1 MAVKKTDS
9 KKQTNKKTLNT
20 KKTASKPAIKISKA
34 KPTVK
39 TVKKAEKPVKVK
51 ALEINKSGRISYKEL
66 SEELKLKLEQSEA
79 KIAELNQKYKKVVDI
94 QKKKIEDKYKKIIED
109 LESKKSIPAKTQTNN
124 SEINKLQKRLE
135 RLEKTNQ
142 KLEEEKRKIELKNEE
157 LKQKAKDALK
167 SKSETASRTAKSDR
181 EALKEIKALKEQLL
195 ESEQEK
201 KELKAKLKE
210 AVSDL
215 RNAKKNTNKLSK
227 EDKEQYKENLRILK
241 QIEKESKALDKKRE
255 LLKKEEEKLK
265 EIRGDIKSSAKDIA
279 STMRKSYVANDDDED
294 ANDGNLLSNMNA
306 KTEEGITKLATLLC
320 AAMDDYREQKE
331 KEREEL
337 EKEEAENELQTAS
350 VISEG
355 EDRLNKASE
364 ELENLVENRLE
375 DSDSTKDE
383 NLSKRPFTI
392 IDKIENSRVEINEG
406 YSAPTGGQT
415 IVASP
420 QDAQTAQAAPQGQ
433 QPNITV
439 KVEAPKESAKLA
451 KPETQLRPASET
463 PTMRMKLL
471 DDIDDYEKKLVI
483 TYGFDN
489 MPENT
494 YYSKYKK
501 ILRNAAR
508 ISLFGNLQ
516 EGLEMF
522 KLIRDQNIPDEY
534 KQMIDKNIQDI
545 TYYLRGLHRV
555 RME

>member
-1 MAVKKTDS
+1 MAVKKTDT
-9 KKQTNKKTLNT
+9 KKQTT
-20 KKTASKPAIKISKA
+20 KKTSSEE
-34 KPTVK
+34 K
-39 TVKKAEKPVKVK
+39 TT
-51 ALEINKSGRISYKEL
+51 GRISYKEL
-66 SEELKLKLEQSEA
+66 SEELRLKLQHSEE
-79 KIAELNQKYKKVVDI
+79 KIAELNKKYKKVVDI

-109 LESKKSIPAKTQTNN
+109 LESKKSVPARTQSSNA
-124 SEINKLQKRLE
+124 EINKLQKRLE
-135 RLEKTNQ
+135 KLEKANQ

-157 LKQKAKDALK
+157 LKQKAREALK
-167 SKSETASRTAKSDR
+167 SKSEISSRTAKTDR

-201 KELKAKLKE
+201 KELRAKLKE
-210 AVSDL
+210 AVADL
-215 RNAKKNTNKLSK
+215 KNAKKNTNKLSNKLSK

-241 QIEKESKALDKKRE
+241 QIEKESKALDRKRE

-279 STMRKSYVANDDDED
+279 STMRKSYIAADDED
-294 ANDGNLLSNMNA
+294 EDSNNGDFFSNMNA

-331 KEREEL
+331 KEEA
-337 EKEEAENELQTAS
+337 EKEAES
-350 VISEG
+350 VSVLSEG
-355 EDRLNKASE
+355 EERLNKASE
-364 ELENLVENRLE
+364 ELETLVENRLE
-375 DSDSTKDE
+375 DSESTKDE

-406 YSAPTGGQT
+406 YTPPAGGQA

-420 QDAQTAQAAPQGQ
+420 DSTQQIGQAPQQGQ

-451 KPETQLRPASET
+451 KPESQLRPASET

-494 YYSKYKK
+494 YYSKYKR

>member
-9 KKQTNKKTLNT
+9 KKQTNKKTLDT
-20 KKTASKPAIKISKA
+20 KKTAKTAA

-39 TVKKAEKPVKVK
+39 TVKKAEKPVKAK
-51 ALEINKSGRISYKEL
+51 AAEINKIGRISYKEL

-109 LESKKSIPAKTQTNN
+109 LESKKSIPAKTQSNN
-124 SEINKLQKRLE
+124 AEINKLQKRLE
-135 RLEKTNQ
+135 KLEKTNQ

-157 LKQKAKDALK
+157 LKQKTKEALK
-167 SKSETASRTAKSDR
+167 AKNESTAKTIKTDKES
-181 EALKEIKALKEQLL
+181 LKEIKELKQQLL

-210 AVSDL
+210 AVADL
-215 RNAKKNTNKLSK
+215 KNAQKNTNKLSK

-279 STMRKSYVANDDDED
+279 STMKKSYVASDDDDIESESGGD
-294 ANDGNLLSNMNA
+294 LLSNMDA

-337 EKEEAENELQTAS
+337 EKANEAE
-350 VISEG
+350 VKPIISEG

-364 ELENLVENRLE
+364 QLENLVENRLE

-383 NLSKRPFTI
+383 NLGKRPFTI

-406 YSAPTGGQT
+406 YTPPAGGQT
-415 IVASP
+415 IVAAP
-420 QDAQTAQAAPQGQ
+420 QDAQQTPQQAQGQ

-451 KPETQLRPASET
+451 KPETQLKPASET

>member
-1 MAVKKTDS
+1 MAVKKTDT
-9 KKQTNKKTLNT
+9 KKQTT
-20 KKTASKPAIKISKA
+20 KKTAEE
-34 KPTVK
+34 K
-39 TVKKAEKPVKVK
+39 TT
-51 ALEINKSGRISYKEL
+51 GRISYKEL
-66 SEELKLKLEQSEA
+66 SEELKLKLQQSEE
-79 KIAELNQKYKKVVDI
+79 KIAELNKKYKKVVDI

-109 LESKKSIPAKTQTNN
+109 LESKKSIPARTQSNN
-124 SEINKLQKRLE
+124 AEINKLQKRLE
-135 RLEKTNQ
+135 KLEKTNQ

-157 LKQKAKDALK
+157 LKQKAKEALK
-167 SKSETASRTAKSDR
+167 SKSEITSKTAKTDK

-201 KELKAKLKE
+201 KELKSKLRE
-210 AVSDL
+210 AVADL
-215 RNAKKNTNKLSK
+215 KNAKKNTNKLSK

-241 QIEKESKALDKKRE
+241 QIEKESKALDRKRE

-279 STMRKSYVANDDDED
+279 STMKKSYVTADDDE
-294 ANDGNLLSNMNA
+294 AESSGNFLSDMNA

-331 KEREEL
+331 KEREEA
-337 EKEEAENELQTAS
+337 EAETVS
-350 VISEG
+350 VLSEG
-355 EDRLNKASE
+355 EERLNKASE

-406 YSAPTGGQT
+406 YTPPAGGQT
-415 IVASP
+415 IVSSP
-420 QDAQTAQAAPQGQ
+420 DSTQQIGQAPQAQ

-451 KPETQLRPASET
+451 KPESQLKPASET

-494 YYSKYKK
+494 YYSKYKR

>member
-1 MAVKKTDS
+1 MA
-9 KKQTNKKTLNT
+9 T
-20 KKTASKPAIKISKA
+20 KKTKIDTKTNEKKTKTDDA
-34 KPTVK
+34 KM
-39 TVKKAEKPVKVK
+39 
-51 ALEINKSGRISYKEL
+51 GRISYKEL
-66 SEELKLKLEQSEA
+66 SEELKLKLQQSEE

-109 LESKKSIPAKTQTNN
+109 LESKKSIPAKTSSASNN
-124 SEINKLQKRLE
+124 AEITKLQKRLE
-135 RLEKTNQ
+135 KLEKTNQ

-157 LKQKAKDALK
+157 LKQKAKEALK
-167 SKSETASRTAKSDR
+167 AKNESTAKTIKTDKES
-181 EALKEIKALKEQLL
+181 LKEIKELKQQLL

-210 AVSDL
+210 AVADL
-215 RNAKKNTNKLSK
+215 KNAQKNTNKLSK

-279 STMRKSYVANDDDED
+279 STMKKSYVASDDDDIESESGGD
-294 ANDGNLLSNMNA
+294 LLSNMDA

-337 EKEEAENELQTAS
+337 EKANEADEEIEAE
-350 VISEG
+350 VKPIISEG

-364 ELENLVENRLE
+364 QLENLVENRLE

-383 NLSKRPFTI
+383 NLGKRPFTI

-406 YSAPTGGQT
+406 YTPPAGGQT
-415 IVASP
+415 IVAAP
-420 QDAQTAQAAPQGQ
+420 QDAQQTPQQAQGQ

-451 KPETQLRPASET
+451 KPETQLKPASET